1 MNLVSSFLGTN
12 SSRWNDRSR
21 AGPST
26 LLNFRRNDNKRWIPI
41 AFHVYSRYFFS
52 VIKDVFFYGHDATS
66 SVRAHRLVITS
77 TGELS
82 RKEVNMFAKKVKAPQ
97 ENSASAL
104 KKPLILFAR
113 SPFPF
118 LVPVISYCF
127 LFLVFFFY
135 LLLHDPHIPFHI
147 LPFSF
152 QCTLSL
158 FPSPSYCFSIPW
170 ALTFFFAI
178 SSPLHLLVR
187 TFTNS

>member
-1 MNLVSSFLGTN
+1 MNPHCIPCIFTLFFLCHQRC
-12 SSRWNDRSR
+12 SPDH
-21 AGPST
+21 
-26 LLNFRRNDNKRWIPI
+26 DNM
-41 AFHVYSRYFFS
+41 HMTSC
-52 VIKDVFFYGHDATS
+52 FFYDDDATS

-127 LFLVFFFY
+127 LFLVFFLPPTPRSTHSIPYFTIFISVHPVAVPFSLLLFFYSMSTHFFFRY
-135 LLLHDPHIPFHI
+135 LLPTPPPRSHFH
-147 LPFSF
+147 
-152 QCTLSL
+152 
-158 FPSPSYCFSIPW
+158 
-170 ALTFFFAI
+170 
-178 SSPLHLLVR
+178 
-187 TFTNS
+187 

>member
-1 MNLVSSFLGTN
+1 MNPHCIPCTFTLFFLCHQRC
-12 SSRWNDRSR
+12 SPDH
-21 AGPST
+21 
-26 LLNFRRNDNKRWIPI
+26 DNM
-41 AFHVYSRYFFS
+41 HMTSC
-52 VIKDVFFYGHDATS
+52 FFYDHDATS

-158 FPSPSYCFSIPW
+158 FPSSFS
-170 ALTFFFAI
+170 LLLFFYSMSTHFFCRY
-178 SSPLHLLVR
+178 LLPTPPPR
-187 TFTNS
+187 SHFH

>member
-1 MNLVSSFLGTN
+1 MNPHCIPCTFTLFFLCHQRC
-12 SSRWNDRSR
+12 SPDH
-21 AGPST
+21 
-26 LLNFRRNDNKRWIPI
+26 DNM
-41 AFHVYSRYFFS
+41 HMTSC
-52 VIKDVFFYGHDATS
+52 FFYDHDATS

-158 FPSPSYCFSIPW
+158 FPSPSYCFSIP
-170 ALTFFFAI
+170 
-178 SSPLHLLVR
+178 
-187 TFTNS
+187 

>member
-1 MNLVSSFLGTN
+1 MNPHCIPCIFTLFFLCHQRC
-12 SSRWNDRSR
+12 SPDH
-21 AGPST
+21 
-26 LLNFRRNDNKRWIPI
+26 DNM
-41 AFHVYSRYFFS
+41 HMTSC
-52 VIKDVFFYGHDATS
+52 FFYDHDATS

-127 LFLVFFFY
+127 LFLVFFLPPTPRSTHSIPYFTIFISVHPVAVPFSLLLFFYSMSTHFFFRY
-135 LLLHDPHIPFHI
+135 LLPTPPPRSHFH
-147 LPFSF
+147 
-152 QCTLSL
+152 
-158 FPSPSYCFSIPW
+158 
-170 ALTFFFAI
+170 
-178 SSPLHLLVR
+178 
-187 TFTNS
+187 